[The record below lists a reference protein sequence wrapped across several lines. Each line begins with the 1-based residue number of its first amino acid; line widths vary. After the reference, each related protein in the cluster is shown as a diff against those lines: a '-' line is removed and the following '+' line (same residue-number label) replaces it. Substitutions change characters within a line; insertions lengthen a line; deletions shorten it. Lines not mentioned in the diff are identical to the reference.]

1 MDRYSRAVSGLNESP
16 NVEIVL
22 GRCKNGSGTF
32 GMRMEE
38 QSDRTW
44 LLTWSF
50 PIADRRAQN
59 EGYGKRT
66 ISSPRLLPGIPACPH
81 CGSATFV
88 QCGVCHRLTCSSQ
101 GDSWFSCRWCSNSGA
116 VSGQIESVDSAGDV

>member
-50 PIADRRAQN
+50 PIADRRAQS

-66 ISSPRLLPGIPACPH
+66 IPSPRLLPGIPACPH

-88 QCGVCHRLTCSSQ
+88 QCGGCHRLTCCSQ
-101 GDSWFSCRWCSNSGA
+101 GDSWFSCRWCSNSGP
-116 VSGQIESVDSAGDV
+116 VSGQIESLDSAGDV